1 MLDVVITCTIGA
13 FTATFDGTTT
23 VRIHADS
30 GELLDT
36 LLIHVASEDELRDVL
51 TEWLRAS

>member
-1 MLDVVITCTIGA
+1 MITTTIGE

-36 LLIHVASEDELRDVL
+36 LLITVASEAELRVVL
-51 TEWLRAS
+51 TDWLRQT